1 MSNKGKLIIISA
13 PSGSGKSTLARGL
26 FRDIKDVVFSVSHT
40 TRKPRANEKE
50 GEDYFFVSVP
60 EFHKMLEEQAFLEY
74 AHVYGNYYGTSCR
87 FVESQLLSGR
97 DVLLDIDVQ
106 GALKV
111 KELRPEALM
120 VFVLPPSYQELG
132 KRLKNRGLD
141 DPEVIERRLK
151 IAREEIRHYKKYN
164 YVIINN
170 DLEQSIEDLKQ
181 IVFSAREEVKCKA
194 GNNWKEAEKVVE
206 TFSEN

>member
-26 FRDIKDVVFSVSHT
+26 FRDIEGVVFSVSHT
-40 TRKPRANEKE
+40 TRKPRGNEKE
-50 GEDYFFVSVP
+50 GEDYFFISEP
-60 EFHKMLEEQAFLEY
+60 EFRKMIEEEAFLEY

-87 FVESQLLSGR
+87 FVESRLLSGR

-111 KELRPEALM
+111 KELKPEALM
-120 VFVLPPSYQELG
+120 VFVLPPSYQELA

-151 IAREEIRHYKKYN
+151 IAREEIKHYEQYD

-181 IVFSAREEVKCKA
+181 IVLSARHGVKCEA
-194 GNNWKEAEKVVE
+194 GNNWQEAEKVVE
-206 TFSEN
+206 TFSEK

>member
-26 FRDIKDVVFSVSHT
+26 FRDIEDVVFSVSHT
-40 TRKPRANEKE
+40 TRKPRVNEKE
-50 GEDYFFVSVP
+50 GEDYFFISEP
-60 EFHKMLEEQAFLEY
+60 EFRKMIEEEAFLEY

-87 FVESQLLSGR
+87 FVESRLLSGR

-111 KELRPEALM
+111 KELKSEALM
-120 VFVLPPSYQELG
+120 VFVLPPSYRELG

-151 IAREEIRHYKKYN
+151 IAREEIKHYEQYD

-181 IVFSAREEVKCKA
+181 IVLSARHGVKCEA
-194 GNNWKEAEKVVE
+194 GNNWQEAEKVVE
-206 TFSEN
+206 TFSEK

>member
-1 MSNKGKLIIISA
+1 M
-13 PSGSGKSTLARGL
+13 
-26 FRDIKDVVFSVSHT
+26 
-40 TRKPRANEKE
+40 
-50 GEDYFFVSVP
+50 
-60 EFHKMLEEQAFLEY
+60 
-74 AHVYGNYYGTSCR
+74 
-87 FVESQLLSGR
+87 
-97 DVLLDIDVQ
+97 LLDIDVQ
-106 GALKV
+106 GARKV